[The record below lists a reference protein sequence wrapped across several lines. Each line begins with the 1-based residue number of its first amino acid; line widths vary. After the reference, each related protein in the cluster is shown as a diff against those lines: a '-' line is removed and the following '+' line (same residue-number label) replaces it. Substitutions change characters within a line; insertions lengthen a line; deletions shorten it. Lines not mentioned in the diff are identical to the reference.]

1 LHYHQNWKY
10 SSIYLVSQWVKNVW
24 RQSTFEKRLEAFHT
38 VATTGGFTR
47 AAEVLNGLD
56 LTQRFIEIINYI
68 LDGL

>member
-1 LHYHQNWKY
+1 M
-10 SSIYLVSQWVKNVW
+10 
-24 RQSTFEKRLEAFHT
+24 FEKRLEAFHT